1 MKKYIIAPERDRFSE
16 VIASNAEMAYR
27 GVCCWYNPGHRVA
40 VIDAE
45 TMETVIFTR
54 TLDENGNLSEVRRW
68 RA

>member
-16 VIASNAEMAYR
+16 VSASNAEMAYR
-27 GVCCWYNPGHRVA
+27 GVCCWYNPGRRVA

-68 RA
+68 KA